1 MVEVSRGPAVPSADP
16 DTAWRLC
23 TRGISP
29 EQATGQAHIE
39 GDNRLAAAALRI
51 VSIIW
56 TEPAS

>member
-1 MVEVSRGPAVPSADP
+1 VSIELDP

-29 EQATGQAHIE
+29 SRAADLAQVD
-39 GDNRLAAAALRI
+39 GDARLAAAALRI

-56 TEPAS
+56 TPPAS